1 MISATPNTIR
11 VSNCRIACN
20 SYWPRQKLDDKI
32 RKFEKGNTKVLVGT
46 IGTGK
51 SSAALHYIDTNNSKF
66 SITCLIDV
74 PSGEDSIIKLLTDLA
89 EKLDVS
95 YSELFQTIKQ
105 RAQNEDIIFM
115 LDNAIETELSHEWF
129 GKLMNI
135 RTSVFIIVTTNDNPQ
150 PSVFGNASEII
161 PVEKFDEALEFL
173 EDCQEIRLE
182 DNQDGLTELCGQM
195 GWNIL
200 GLTAARDCMVKNKL
214 TARVYLKRLADSET
228 AANESPLYKSI
239 PFCLRQVDPDKF
251 SAVAT
256 TTLISSTMIPEFLL
270 INQLSSSNP
279 SENAACLDAVHGQLK
294 SLVYITKENGIR
306 FFSYHPFT
314 RTVIQNMIDESK
326 RAELLYKLAGTFM
339 RHITKDNRFSKGDF
353 RQRTILEHAEKF
365 LKQWKD
371 DNKDVEKDDRART
384 ALARLSELVGF
395 IYTQQKPPSPDKS
408 DDYFEN
414 SRNLLHELCGITE
427 EDLQPADGLRVKLR
441 QVFVKKRLPAN
452 SSEKQRREMYGITDE
467 DFAIARQLY
476 TKLSGK
482 SSKLSTD
489 MILELVFLRAVNK
502 QDIAMFPESVRQN
515 EPVKEKIELAEPLSP
530 SDVELFE
537 KNGVAYSIDEYRE
550 LFLPELYLSVIYSFG
565 RNYFYREAAT
575 PGKASSYIYLLKLA
589 YCLSHEISTRMNENE
604 AVLHEYLVEAYGLLY
619 LLVNEE
625 KISKNGTQKKD
636 AVYHGS
642 DLKNAIDRYQQ
653 LIDEERRFFEMGIL
667 KKTKGDTYNKLK
679 CYEQILKCYKNLLPL
694 KDGEDRKQCIKDGIQ
709 HCDDLLDLLNTY
721 APHNV
726 DPTEG
731 QLVQYLKYMNSIA
744 DFYCSNDLKE
754 YYPRAIQ
761 NFTTSIE
768 EAKKHNLTLTYLEA
782 LVSLADFQS
791 KIGEHRIST
800 RHLEQIDKESLL
812 ETQRQ
817 NPGVQERIGKIR
829 RRNVMMALKHASK
842 VKITAIA
849 HTII

>member
-115 LDNAIETELSHEWF
+115 LDNAIGTELSHEWF

-135 RTSVFIIVTTNDNPQ
+135 RTSVFIIVTTNDEPQ
-150 PSVFGNASEII
+150 PSVFGNAADII

-200 GLTAARDCMVKNKL
+200 GLTAARDWMVKNKL
-214 TARVYLKRLADSET
+214 TARAYLKRLADSET
-228 AANESPLYKSI
+228 AANESPLYRSI
-239 PFCLRQVDPDKF
+239 LFCLSQVDPDKF

-353 RQRTILEHAEKF
+353 RQRTILQHAEKF

-371 DNKDVEKDDRART
+371 DNKDLEKDDCART

-408 DDYFEN
+408 DEYFED

-427 EDLQPADGLRVKLR
+427 EDLK
-441 QVFVKKRLPAN
+441 PAN
-452 SSEKQRREMYGITDE
+452 GSGVKSRRVEKRREMYGITDE
-467 DFAIARQLY
+467 DFAIASKLY
-476 TKLSGK
+476 TKLSKK

-489 MILELVFLRAVNK
+489 MIKKLVFLRTVNK
-502 QDIAMFPESVRQN
+502 QDIAMFPKEVRENQS
-515 EPVKEKIELAEPLSP
+515 VKEKIEFAEPLSP
-530 SDVELFE
+530 SDVGLFE
-537 KNGVAYSIDEYRE
+537 KKGVAYSIDKYRE

-575 PGKASSYIYLLKLA
+575 PGKASSYIDHLKLA
-589 YCLSHEISTRMNENE
+589 YCLSHEISKRMNENE
-604 AVLHEYLVEAYGLLY
+604 AVLHEYLVEACGLLY
-619 LLVNEE
+619 LLVNKE
-625 KISKNGTQKKD
+625 KISKDGTQKKE
-636 AVYHGS
+636 AVDHAR

-667 KKTKGDTYNKLK
+667 KKTKGDTYNKMK
-679 CYEQILKCYKNLLPL
+679 CYEQILKCYKNLFPL
-694 KDGEDRKQCIKDGIQ
+694 KDGEDREQCIKDGIQ

-721 APHNV
+721 APQNV
-726 DPTEG
+726 DPTEE
-731 QLVQYLKYMNSIA
+731 QLVQYLKYMNAIA
-744 DFYCSNDLKE
+744 DFYCSCDLKE
-754 YYPRAIQ
+754 YYSRAIKI
-761 NFTTSIE
+761 FTTSAE
-768 EAKKHNLTLTYLEA
+768 EAEKHDLTFAYLEA
-782 LVSLADFQS
+782 LVGLADVFS
-791 KIGEHRIST
+791 RIGKHRISAIHVSI
-800 RHLEQIDKESLL
+800 RHLKQTDKENLL
-812 ETQRQ
+812 EKQRQ
-817 NPGVQERIGKIR
+817 NPGIQERIFQIR
-829 RRNVMMALKHASK
+829 RQNIVTILKHAK
-842 VKITAIA
+842 
-849 HTII
+849 